1 MVTCD
6 RLSTWF
12 SSFPRRQLP
21 RKSLISHCTVH
32 YNSFQIPVSLS
43 SVTKKVIARNN
54 RDEPVCGPKQVR
66 ISKESRWR
74 NEEMSVDEM
83 FVGRKKINDWCGTS
97 YLLYTLIYSCFTR
110 ALFPHFEMSGC
121 ERMRQSFPKWILG
134 SAKLS
139 LINRTTNESFFQ
151 PTRIQIFNIFIVDSI
166 HSVNVFYLIPWP
178 THFSHPVSSYFMSLC
193 SLLFRSLTN

>member
-1 MVTCD
+1 MILRARTRFNVTNWAVVTCD

-43 SVTKKVIARNN
+43 SVTKKIIARNN

-97 YLLYTLIYSCFTR
+97 YLLYTLIKSTAVSHVPCSPTLKCQDANACVNPSLNEYWV
-110 ALFPHFEMSGC
+110 
-121 ERMRQSFPKWILG
+121 RQ
-134 SAKLS
+134 
-139 LINRTTNESFFQ
+139 NYR
-151 PTRIQIFNIFIVDSI
+151 
-166 HSVNVFYLIPWP
+166 
-178 THFSHPVSSYFMSLC
+178 
-193 SLLFRSLTN
+193 

>member
-1 MVTCD
+1 MILRARTRFNVTNWAVVTCD

-66 ISKESRWR
+66 IRWSRR
-74 NEEMSVDEM
+74 NHDEEMKKCRWTKCLLDERRLTIDA
-83 FVGRKKINDWCGTS
+83 V
-97 YLLYTLIYSCFTR
+97 
-110 ALFPHFEMSGC
+110 P
-121 ERMRQSFPKWILG
+121 
-134 SAKLS
+134 
-139 LINRTTNESFFQ
+139 RTC
-151 PTRIQIFNIFIVDSI
+151 SI
-166 HSVNVFYLIPWP
+166 HWLNLQLFHTCLVPPLWNVKMR
-178 THFSHPVSSYFMSLC
+178 THASILP
-193 SLLFRSLTN
+193 